1 MFTRF
6 AILLIL
12 RQLRRQLQSSHA
24 FVVTDA
30 AYWPRRP
37 EESLLY
43 RVMADE
49 LARPSVITDRGLQ
62 TACMVAC
69 APLTGKGGPA

>member
-1 MFTRF
+1 LFTRF

-12 RQLRRQLQSSHA
+12 RQQQLRRRLQSSHA

-43 RVMADE
+43 QVMADE
-49 LARPSVITDRGLQ
+49 LETFLAVQQNNERQVPRFSG
-62 TACMVAC
+62 
-69 APLTGKGGPA
+69 